1 MPIIDLNQLPAPDVV
16 EELDFETI
24 LAERKATLI
33 SLYPEDQQEA
43 VARTLTLE
51 SEPLVKLLEEN
62 AYRELIWRQRVNEA
76 ARAVMLACAAG
87 NDLDVIGAN
96 YNTTRL
102 IITPADDSTL
112 PPTPAVME
120 SDTDYRL
127 RIQQAFE
134 GLSVA
139 GSVGAY
145 QYHGRSADGRVADI
159 SVTSPSPACVTISV
173 LSRENNGVASE
184 DLLAVVRNAL
194 NGEDVRPVAD
204 RVTVQSA
211 TIVEYQI
218 NATLYLYPGPESEPI
233 RAAAVK
239 KLEAYITAQHR
250 LGRDIR
256 LSAIYAALHVEGVQ
270 RVELAAPLADIVL
283 NSTQAS
289 FCNRTCSDDPLFLF
303 ENYTRTAQ
311 VLADTMAEAHM
322 WAVDKPITATL
333 IRDIVDGI
341 NAKFRE
347 LKTNGYIVDA
357 TCWFSEESNDA
368 ETLKAGKLYIDYDYT
383 PVPPL
388 ENLTLRQRI
397 TDKYL
402 ANLVTSVNSN

>member
-1 MPIIDLNQLPAPDVV
+1 MQ
-16 EELDFETI
+16 
-24 LAERKATLI
+24 
-33 SLYPEDQQEA
+33 
-43 VARTLTLE
+43 
-51 SEPLVKLLEEN
+51 LLE
-62 AYRELIWRQRVNEA
+62 REHRRLVVNKFTHEQVFKIVGAVFTFELLNVEQRA
-76 ARAVMLACAAG
+76 AAFQGVLNGDNLPPLAVRTEKPTGKGVMTDVDFHAFGGAG
-87 NDLDVIGAN
+87 ASPVNDLDVIGAN

-102 IITPADDSTL
+102 TITPADDSTI

-211 TIVEYQI
+211 AIVEYQI

-250 LGRDIR
+250 LGRNIR

-270 RVELAAPLADIVL
+270 RVELTAPLADIVL

-289 FCNRTCSDDPLFLF
+289 FCTEYRVVTGGSD
-303 ENYTRTAQ
+303 E
-311 VLADTMAEAHM
+311 
-322 WAVDKPITATL
+322 
-333 IRDIVDGI
+333 
-341 NAKFRE
+341 
-347 LKTNGYIVDA
+347 
-357 TCWFSEESNDA
+357 
-368 ETLKAGKLYIDYDYT
+368 
-383 PVPPL
+383 
-388 ENLTLRQRI
+388 
-397 TDKYL
+397 
-402 ANLVTSVNSN
+402 

>member
-102 IITPADDSTL
+102 TITPADDSTI

-211 TIVEYQI
+211 AIVEYQI

-239 KLEAYITAQHR
+239 KTGSVHHGTA
-250 LGRDIR
+250 
-256 LSAIYAALHVEGVQ
+256 
-270 RVELAAPLADIVL
+270 P
-283 NSTQAS
+283 
-289 FCNRTCSDDPLFLF
+289 
-303 ENYTRTAQ
+303 
-311 VLADTMAEAHM
+311 
-322 WAVDKPITATL
+322 
-333 IRDIVDGI
+333 
-341 NAKFRE
+341 
-347 LKTNGYIVDA
+347 
-357 TCWFSEESNDA
+357 
-368 ETLKAGKLYIDYDYT
+368 AGARH
-383 PVPPL
+383 P
-388 ENLTLRQRI
+388 
-397 TDKYL
+397 
-402 ANLVTSVNSN
+402 SVCHLCRFAC